1 MVELAFVTAT
11 VRPDGSTSVAVS
23 IVGSSDRRFVGG
35 HGRRAWS
42 ALLLLT
48 RPFGCTVGDPGAGC
62 HRAVLRS
69 FTNKMSTWC
78 ACVLVRAVAL
88 FVRSVVRI
96 VAVRVLCAISAVA
109 VQALV

>member
-1 MVELAFVTAT
+1 M
-11 VRPDGSTSVAVS
+11 RPDGSTSVAVS
-23 IVGSSDRRFVGG
+23 IVGSSDRRLVGG

-42 ALLLLT
+42 ALLPSLLDH
-48 RPFGCTVGDPGAGC
+48 VGVFAGDRWVGC